1 MSKMSQLHAEL
12 TQQAAELGFMSIE
25 EAEQAGYRVD
35 WLNSRLVKADDAEK
49 TTSPLSLS
57 DDMLGLHELPA
68 HADDMFRALDAWA
81 EDGLDEAHKEWLK
94 ERDEV
99 LEEQAQLH
107 ERLTV
112 LGYDA
117 LAESVY
123 RAIKFIREQCH
134 D

>member
-25 EAEQAGYRVD
+25 EAEANGYEVD
-35 WLNSRLVKADDAEK
+35 YGKQELVPTDTESELN
-49 TTSPLSLS
+49 
-57 DDMLGLHELPA
+57 
-68 HADDMFRALDAWA
+68 
-81 EDGLDEAHKEWLK
+81 EAHKAWLK
-94 ERDEV
+94 ERDDV